1 MNEEC
6 VDYLVN
12 LQAIKS
18 WGYMIIS
25 NWNHYAVTEHLRRV
39 YIITLWSHSVLEN
52 LQSRDLIIAI
62 V

>member
-12 LQAIKS
+12 LQAMKS

-25 NWNHYAVTEHLRRV
+25 NWNHYVVTENLRRV
-39 YIITLWSHSVLEN
+39 YIFKLWSYSVLEN
-52 LQSRDLIIAI
+52 LQSRDLIIGI